1 MPDTSVVDQS
11 ETDRPSS
18 GGRFRGW
25 PAAGLVASAFVTGML
40 GTTLPTPLYPTY
52 AAQLGFGELVTT
64 LVFATYAAGVIV
76 ALLLVGHWSDQLGRR
91 PMLLAG
97 LGLSALSA
105 AAFLMPTSLPW
116 LFVGRVLSGFSAGIL
131 TGTATATVVDLVPER
146 RRGRASLLA
155 ASVNMAGLGAGPVLS
170 GVLAQYA
177 PHPTRLVFVVDLG
190 LVALGILAV
199 LVVSEPVARAA
210 RPQLAPRP
218 PKVPVEVRPTFV
230 RAAISGVAG
239 FSVIGLFTA
248 LSPSF
253 LGDVLHHHSPALV
266 GVVVAVVFA
275 GSILGQLLSTPLGL
289 DRALSAGCGLLIVG
303 AALIAV
309 SLPTRSLTLLVAG
322 AAVGGLGQGT
332 SFRAGLGSLAA
343 ATPERLRGSV
353 TSTYFVTLYVG
364 ISLPVIGEAGLAS
377 AVGLVT
383 AGIVFTVVVALLAAV
398 AVVLLVVGAARSGR
412 TEPSPG

>member
-1 MPDTSVVDQS
+1 MVDPS
-11 ETDRPSS
+11 ETGRPSS

-25 PAAGLVASAFVTGML
+25 PAACLVAFAFVTGML
-40 GTTLPTPLYPTY
+40 GTT
-52 AAQLGFGELVTT
+52 
-64 LVFATYAAGVIV
+64 
-76 ALLLVGHWSDQLGRR
+76 
-91 PMLLAG
+91 LLAG

-116 LFVGRVLSGFSAGIL
+116 LFVGRGALRLLRRHPHRHRDGDRGRSAPR
-131 TGTATATVVDLVPER
+131 ATAQARQPAR
-146 RRGRASLLA
+146 RVGEHDRAGCWS
-155 ASVNMAGLGAGPVLS
+155 GAVRRPRAVR
-170 GVLAQYA
+170 

-190 LVALGILAV
+190 LVALGILEV

-210 RPQLAPRP
+210 RPRLAPRP

-230 RAAISGVAG
+230 RAAIAGVAG
-239 FSVIGLFTA
+239 FAVIGLFTA

-266 GVVVAVVFA
+266 GVLVAVVFA

-309 SLPTRSLTLLVAG
+309 SLPTRSLA
-322 AAVGGLGQGT
+322 
-332 SFRAGLGSLAA
+332 
-343 ATPERLRGSV
+343 
-353 TSTYFVTLYVG
+353 
-364 ISLPVIGEAGLAS
+364 LP
-377 AVGLVT
+377 
-383 AGIVFTVVVALLAAV
+383 AAV